1 MSQHEAQ
8 FESPRRSFPG
18 LLIKLAGIAILMGV
32 LSGVS
37 VFTFQYAEGF
47 SYFSSNPR
55 ACVNCHIMQ
64 PQFDSW
70 QKASHHGV
78 ATCVDC
84 HLPHSGLSKW
94 LAKADNGYR
103 HSRAFTLQDFHEPIM
118 ITESNSRILQDNCL
132 SCHGGMLHDIVAG
145 ATTDSDAI
153 RCVHCHRS
161 AGHGQPAG
169 LGGPDRGRAE

>member
-1 MSQHEAQ
+1 MSQNEAR
-8 FESPRRSFPG
+8 FEPPPRSFPG
-18 LLIKLAGIAILMGV
+18 LPIKLAGIAILMGV
-32 LSGVS
+32 LFGVGA
-37 VFTFQYAEGF
+37 FTFKYAEGF
-47 SYFSSNPR
+47 SYFSSDPR

-70 QKASHHGV
+70 QKASHHAV

-94 LAKADNGYR
+94 RAKADNGYR
-103 HSRAFTLQDFHEPIM
+103 HSKAFTLQDFHEPIM
-118 ITESNSRILQDNCL
+118 ITEPNSRILQDNCL
-132 SCHGGMLHDIVAG
+132 SCHGGLLHDIVAG
-145 ATTDSDAI
+145 STSDPDAI

-161 AGHGQPAG
+161 SGHGQPAG